1 MKESLVPCLLECLD
15 LSQLDGS
22 GVRGSA
28 KDPSLLLLSEG
39 GKAQIR
45 LRLHVRMSADCLLPV
60 RFQLGLARTFVR
72 IWSLWGEK
80 PSPTGR
86 KDLLFLCPCGQSMCA
101 LCLHAES

>member
-22 GVRGSA
+22 GVWGSA

-45 LRLHVRMSADCLLPV
+45 LWLHVHMSADCLLPV
-60 RFQLGLARTFVR
+60 RFQLGLARKFVR
-72 IWSLWGEK
+72 IWRRWGEK
-80 PSPTGR
+80 PSPTG
-86 KDLLFLCPCGQSMCA
+86 KDLLFLRPCGQSMCT
-101 LCLHAES
+101 LCLRAES